1 MSNVKLKNNIIRKYL
16 HNSPSKVEARIDPES
31 LFLLQPPPTVHI
43 PKHQKF
49 RSLTASRYLCVYIVV
64 DPEFNFFICMLPF
77 LLSHLNKHGNSST
90 SMLQCLTRLVS
101 QKHIW
106 IHVACNNTRKMY
118 FLWLFWWT
126 EKKFSKIFLGVVE
139 CSFAEK
145 LETKLMNRSN
155 ASNKEFFTFY
165 KTFQ

>member
-1 MSNVKLKNNIIRKYL
+1 MWSWKITLSENICTIPHQKLRQELIQNHFFYSN
-16 HNSPSKVEARIDPES
+16 H
-31 LFLLQPPPTVHI
+31 QPTIHI

-77 LLSHLNKHGNSST
+77 LLSHLNKHGNSS
-90 SMLQCLTRLVS
+90 MLQCLARLVS

-118 FLWLFWWT
+118 LLRLFWWT

-139 CSFAEK
+139 CSFVEK
-145 LETKLMNRSN
+145 LETKLMNRSS